1 MFTKINLLFVAYP
14 KSAFALFRHKTK
26 FFPFSQLQKVFC
38 DEQKPS
44 FTLLSFSLSVLPHTI
59 IYVTKNLKKMMCN
72 EAKQTL
78 SK

>member
-1 MFTKINLLFVAYP
+1 MFAKINLLFVAYP

-44 FTLLSFSLSVLPHTI
+44 FTFLSLFLSLGATSHNHLR
-59 IYVTKNLKKMMCN
+59 YKKLKKN
-72 EAKQTL
+72 DV
-78 SK
+78 